1 MDDRGCIEYSVILVN
16 SAKVP
21 FFVDMKQGAFRFSDQ
36 RRFMTK
42 QKAEAAMQTLHSIMP
57 DYRIYVE
64 AVEIPDLY
72 EPSEAT
78 VTIIYDTDLPADD
91 EEVQHE

>member
-1 MDDRGCIEYSVILVN
+1 MNDKGSIEYSVILVN
-16 SAKVP
+16 SEGSS
-21 FFVDMKQGAFRFSDQ
+21 FYVDMKQGAFRFTDQ

-72 EPSEAT
+72 EPSET
-78 VTIIYDTDLPADD
+78 TITIIYDTDLPTDD
-91 EEVQHE
+91 EGGAV